1 MNRPEDHDTVA
12 RSGPDGENEDFT
24 RPGRTM
30 ELERK
35 VAVITGGSQG
45 LGAALAR
52 RFVEEGAAVS
62 ICGRRNEPIRQVC
75 ADIEA
80 IGGRCL
86 GVAADVTDP
95 DDVGRW
101 LSLVHAELGPIDVL
115 VNNASVLGDRVP
127 IEEYDLDTW
136 RSVIEVNLTGAFV
149 CARAAISYLRETRG
163 SLINVSS
170 GVGDHGRPYW
180 GAYCASKN
188 GLEALS
194 GILAG
199 ELEDDGIRVN
209 TVDPGSMRTT
219 MRAAAY
225 PDEDPDALPEPYDV
239 TDVFVYL
246 ASDRSRE
253 VSGERFRA
261 KEFEVSVR

>member
-1 MNRPEDHDTVA
+1 
-12 RSGPDGENEDFT
+12 
-24 RPGRTM
+24 M
-30 ELERK
+30 ELEGK
-35 VAVITGGSQG
+35 IAAITGGSAG

-52 RFVEEGAAVS
+52 RFAEEGAAVS
-62 ICGRRNEPIRQVC
+62 ICGRRNEPIQAVC
-75 ADIEA
+75 AEIEEL
-80 IGGRCL
+80 GGRCL

-95 DDVGRW
+95 EGIDRW
-101 LSLVHAELGPIDVL
+101 LRLVRAELGPLDAL
-115 VNNASVLGDRVP
+115 VNNASLLGDRVS

-136 RSVIEVNLTGAFV
+136 RSVLDVNLTGAFV
-149 CARAAISYLRETRG
+149 CARAAIPYLRETAG

-180 GAYCASKN
+180 GAYCVSKN
-188 GLEALS
+188 GLEAMS
-194 GILAG
+194 GIMAG
-199 ELEDDGIRVN
+199 ELEGDGVRVN

-225 PDEDPDALPEPYDV
+225 PNEDPMRLPEPYDV